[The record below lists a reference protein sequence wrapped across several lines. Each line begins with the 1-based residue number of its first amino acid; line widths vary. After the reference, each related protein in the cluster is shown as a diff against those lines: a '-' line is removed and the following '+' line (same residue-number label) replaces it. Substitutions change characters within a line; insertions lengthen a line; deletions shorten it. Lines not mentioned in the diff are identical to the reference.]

1 MITKLNVSSVLPL
14 KYVGEK
20 DVIRASPP
28 LAPMGTPTVHT
39 VCFGRPPQPPATRQQ
54 PTLARSL
61 QKLSRCWYL
70 ALTASSLQT
79 RKIPGIYLSV
89 VGCNCIMWNTA
100 AQVWSKLPN
109 LVGLDVS
116 RMEITPN
123 AVTQLLGAPSLQ
135 VVYALNR
142 SVLEELKLHETV
154 FSEKQGSLA
163 SPIYGSYWRIGIFML
178 WWKKFKGFGFRLK
191 LCLQHVG
198 IHSFCCWKVKYGCSL
213 SVYNPHSSRILV
225 CEYILVLQ
233 VHGFL

>member
-135 VVYALNR
+135 VVCALNC
-142 SVLEELKLHETV
+142 SVLEEGSYTKPSSLKNKAVLLARFTDLIEGLESLRCGGRNSKGSDSGSNFVCSTSEFTV
-154 FSEKQGSLA
+154 SAAGKSIMDAVYLFTIHTPQGS
-163 SPIYGSYWRIGIFML
+163 
-178 WWKKFKGFGFRLK
+178 
-191 LCLQHVG
+191 
-198 IHSFCCWKVKYGCSL
+198 
-213 SVYNPHSSRILV
+213 
-225 CEYILVLQ
+225 
-233 VHGFL
+233 